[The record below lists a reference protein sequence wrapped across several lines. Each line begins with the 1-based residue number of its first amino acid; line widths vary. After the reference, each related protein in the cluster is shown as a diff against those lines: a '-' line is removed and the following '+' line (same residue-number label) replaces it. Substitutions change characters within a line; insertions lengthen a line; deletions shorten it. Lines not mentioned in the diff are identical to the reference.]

1 MAQRLLISTSTV
13 FRSALAVNYHAPIRN
28 TWHARLAT
36 PTQRLYSSIPHEKP
50 SDTFKRPK
58 VTIRTMRRMAK
69 QKEPITM
76 MTAQDYPSGLMVDRA
91 GIDSCLVG
99 DSLAM
104 VALGLDSTNPITVD
118 EMLHH
123 CRAVARGCKAPFLIG
138 DLPFGS
144 YESSP
149 DDAVKVALRFVK
161 EGNVE
166 AVKLEGG
173 KEMAETIRRIT
184 TVGVPVVAHVGLTP
198 QRQAAL
204 GGFKVQAKT
213 AKQARALLE
222 DAVAVQN
229 AGAFAVVL
237 EAVPEEIATYITEQL
252 EIPTIGIGAGKGCS
266 GQVLVQNDALG
277 VFDRFIPKF
286 TKQYAKLGQMM
297 VEGMREYHEEV
308 KAGLFPTQQNT
319 YPINEAELARFF
331 EGEEQ
336 RKAQNQSNH
345 SSENHSEKLKA
356 AVNA

>member
-1 MAQRLLISTSTV
+1 
-13 FRSALAVNYHAPIRN
+13 
-28 TWHARLAT
+28 
-36 PTQRLYSSIPHEKP
+36 
-50 SDTFKRPK
+50 
-58 VTIRTMRRMAK
+58 
-69 QKEPITM
+69 
-76 MTAQDYPSGLMVDRA
+76 
-91 GIDSCLVG
+91 
-99 DSLAM
+99 
-104 VALGLDSTNPITVD
+104 
-118 EMLHH
+118 MLHH

-166 AVKLEGG
+166 VIMLPCGTISEFSLADMLFEQAVKLEGG

-252 EIPTIGIGAGKGCS
+252 DIPTIGIGAGKGCS

-277 VFDRFIPKF
+277 VFDRFIPK
-286 TKQYAKLGQMM
+286 
-297 VEGMREYHEEV
+297 
-308 KAGLFPTQQNT
+308 
-319 YPINEAELARFF
+319 
-331 EGEEQ
+331 
-336 RKAQNQSNH
+336 
-345 SSENHSEKLKA
+345 
-356 AVNA
+356 